1 MNRPAPRFRRGMPR
15 CRHVLALALIATLG
29 PSCKQASREAAGAAP
44 PRAAKEPRRVQL
56 VKVARVRL
64 ADDVTA
70 SGSLAAEERVVV
82 SAKQGGRLASIGV
95 DLGSPVKRG
104 EAIAQIETTDYKLR
118 VAQAEA
124 AVAQA
129 RALLGLPPSGNAR
142 GSARDENKTDAVDV
156 EHASAVAQ
164 ARATLEEAQKN
175 LERSQTLLDKKL
187 IGRADFD
194 AVQANAARAQSAM
207 SGAREE
213 VYNRQAL
220 LRQRQSELLLSRQA
234 LLDTTIGSPLDG
246 VVQARHA
253 SAGEL
258 LAAGAPIAT
267 IVRIDP
273 LRLRL
278 EIPDHA
284 ASKVAVGQ
292 VVRVIIGPG
301 QEHAG
306 KIARLSPAIDE
317 QNRTLTVEAE
327 VPNPGELRP
336 GSFVR
341 AQIEI
346 GSESVLAI
354 PSRAIVVFAG
364 IEKVI
369 TVDNGKAL
377 ETVITTGR
385 RAGDLTE
392 VKTGLDEGREIVL
405 EPGNLQSGDPVELSD
420 SPDRAQVPSRAEA
433 G

>member
-1 MNRPAPRFRRGMPR
+1 
-15 CRHVLALALIATLG
+15 
-29 PSCKQASREAAGAAP
+29 
-44 PRAAKEPRRVQL
+44 VQL
-56 VKVARVRL
+56 VKVTRVRL

-82 SAKQGGRLASIGV
+82 SAKQAGRLASIAV
-95 DLGSPVKRG
+95 DLGSDVKRG
-104 EAIAQIETTDYKLR
+104 DVIAQLETTDYKLR

-129 RALLGLPPSGNAR
+129 RALLGLPPGGDAR
-142 GSARDENKTDAVDV
+142 EGSRRDAVDV
-156 EHASAVAQ
+156 ERTSAVAQ

-175 LERSQTLLDKKL
+175 LERSRQLVDKKL

-194 AVQANAARAQSAM
+194 AVQANFARAESAM
-207 SGAREE
+207 SAARED

-220 LRQRQSELLLSRQA
+220 LRQRQSELQLARQA
-234 LLDTTIGSPLDG
+234 LVDATITSPLDG
-246 VVQARHA
+246 AVQARHA
-253 SAGEL
+253 NVGEM

-267 IVRIDP
+267 LVRIDP

-284 ASKVAVGQ
+284 ASRVAVGQ
-292 VVRVIIGPG
+292 NVRVLLGPG
-301 QEHAG
+301 QVHAG

-341 AQIEI
+341 AEIET

-354 PSRAIVVFAG
+354 PTRAIVVFAG

-369 TVDNGKAL
+369 TVDKGKAL

-392 VKTGLDEGREIVL
+392 VKTGLTEGSEIVL
-405 EPGNLQSGDPVELSD
+405 EPGNLQSGDPVEPKGSAN
-420 SPDRAQVPSRAEA
+420 RAQVPSRAEA

>member
-1 MNRPAPRFRRGMPR
+1 MNRPTPRFRRGMPH
-15 CRHVLALALIATLG
+15 CRYALSLVLIAALG
-29 PSCKQASREAAGAAP
+29 AGCKQASREGAGAAP
-44 PRAAKEPRRVQL
+44 APKEPRRVQL

-70 SGSLAAEERVVV
+70 SGSLTAEERVVV
-82 SAKQGGRLASIGV
+82 SAKQAGRLASIRV

-104 EAIAQIETTDYKLR
+104 EQIAQIEITDYKLR

-129 RALLGLPPSGNAR
+129 RALLGLPPSGK
-142 GSARDENKTDAVDV
+142 SDAVDV
-156 EHASAVAQ
+156 ERASGVAQ

-194 AVQANAARAQSAM
+194 AVQANAARAESAM
-207 SGAREE
+207 SSAREE
-213 VYNRQAL
+213 IYNRQAL
-220 LRQRQSELLLSRQA
+220 LRQRQSELLLARQA
-234 LLDTTIGSPLDG
+234 LVDAAISSPLDG

-253 SAGEL
+253 SAGEM

-284 ASKVAVGQ
+284 ASKVTVGQ
-292 VVRVIIGPG
+292 VVRLIFGPG
-301 QEHAG
+301 HEHAG

-341 AQIEI
+341 ARIEI

-354 PSRAIVVFAG
+354 PTRAIVVFAG

-369 TVDNGKAL
+369 TVDQGKAL
-377 ETVITTGR
+377 ETVISTGR

-405 EPGNLQSGDPVELSD
+405 EPGNLQSGDPVEPSD

>member
-1 MNRPAPRFRRGMPR
+1 MNRPAPRFMRGMPHWR
-15 CRHVLALALIATLG
+15 YALSLMLIAALCA
-29 PSCKQASREAAGAAP
+29 SCKRASREASGAAP
-44 PRAAKEPRRVQL
+44 ARAPQEPRRVQL
-56 VKVARVRL
+56 VKVARARL

-82 SAKQGGRLASIGV
+82 SAKQAGRLASIGV

-129 RALLGLPPSGNAR
+129 RALLGLPPGGNAR
-142 GSARDENKTDAVDV
+142 GSARDENKTDAIDV
-156 EHASAVAQ
+156 ERASAVAQ

-175 LERSQTLLDKKL
+175 LERSRTLLDKKL

-194 AVQANAARAQSAM
+194 AVQANAARAESAM
-207 SGAREE
+207 SSAREE
-213 VYNRQAL
+213 IYNRQAL
-220 LRQRQSELLLSRQA
+220 LRQRQSELLLARQA
-234 LLDTTIGSPLDG
+234 LLDAVISSPLDG

-253 SAGEL
+253 SAGEM

-292 VVRVIIGPG
+292 VVRLIFGPG
-301 QEHAG
+301 HEHAG

-354 PSRAIVVFAG
+354 PTRAIVVFAG

-369 TVDNGKAL
+369 TVEKGKAL

-392 VKTGLDEGREIVL
+392 VTTGLDEGREIVL
-405 EPGNLQSGDPVELSD
+405 EPGNLQSGDPVEPSD